1 MVVVKDFSIF
11 ILPCEK
17 VISVLKLL
25 YQDEGREGK
34 EYKTL
39 RNALEKYV
47 DVEEFNKKFPTE
59 ITNSK
64 DWLIDQL
71 SKKLKKP
78 RKELIVEDVINIW
91 EEIKPL
97 LFRYVANL
105 MVDKEGYFDCYA
117 ISAYKKICKILIEEE
132 AFEYL
137 DAYTEGLRVCKGK
150 LKEEFLK
157 RYREKCQN

>member
-1 MVVVKDFSIF
+1 MVVVKDFSVF

-17 VISVLKLL
+17 VISVLRLL
-25 YQDEGREGK
+25 FQDEEREEK

-39 RNALEKYV
+39 RNALGKYV

-59 ITNSK
+59 ITNLK

-71 SKKLKKP
+71 SKNLKKP

-105 MVDKEGYFDCYA
+105 MVDKKGYSICWYSPLTE
-117 ISAYKKICKILIEEE
+117 IGKK
-132 AFEYL
+132 
-137 DAYTEGLRVCKGK
+137 TER
-150 LKEEFLK
+150 
-157 RYREKCQN
+157 R